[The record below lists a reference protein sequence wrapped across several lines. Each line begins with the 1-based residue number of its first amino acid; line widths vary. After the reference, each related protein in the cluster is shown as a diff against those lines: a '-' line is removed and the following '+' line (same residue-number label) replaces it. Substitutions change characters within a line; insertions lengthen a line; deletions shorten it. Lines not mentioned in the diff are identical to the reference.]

1 MFISLAPYLNVVPV
15 LAVEISRMNE
25 KIYIGVAWPYANG
38 SLHLGHIAGCYLPAD
53 IFARFQRL
61 QGNDVLMVSGSDEH
75 GTPVTITADKE
86 QISPQD
92 VVDRYN
98 TEHTKNMK
106 DFGISFDL
114 FTRTTTKNHTN
125 VVQDIFSTLYEKNHI
140 FEKEVESFYCH
151 HCNRFLPDRYIEGT
165 CPHCSNENA
174 RGDQCDECG
183 QLLDPVDLVDVRC
196 KLCGEAPEL
205 KNTTHLFFALSHF
218 EDRLTNW
225 IRDKNH
231 WKSSVYKFTQN
242 WLKEG
247 LHNRAITRDMT
258 WGIPVPLD
266 GFEDKRIY
274 VWFDAVIGYLAAS
287 KEWAQKQGDAD
298 KWKEWWENTNAKHYY
313 FLAKDNIPFHSIIW
327 PSILMGYDEKLQLPY
342 DIPANEYLRIGG
354 EQFSKSKG
362 TGVWVPDIV
371 KEFDV
376 DAVRYYVSMN
386 MPENKDSNWDWNDFV
401 IKNNDEL
408 VGTYGNFIHRVVSFT
423 QNNYGGIPDPGAFD
437 ETDNELL
444 QEIKETVKQVQKSL
458 TQCKFKQGLKQMMSL
473 AKKGNVYFNG
483 KEPWKD
489 VKTDKTHCATTLYV
503 CLQLVKALSILF
515 ASYLPFSSQKVWE
528 MIGNTG
534 SVHEATWSEA
544 IEPVKIGF
552 ELVKPKPLFKK
563 LVLEDIMVEEDPFAK
578 LDLRVAE
585 ILEVKDHPNADK
597 LYLAHIDIGE
607 KGKRVIVAGLKKHYT
622 PDELTGK
629 KIVVI
634 TNLQPATIRGVKSTA
649 MLLAAT
655 DSDGVVSLLDPQD
668 ASAGE
673 QVVAEGVS
681 PNTDEVLSFDDFQQI
696 TMKIDSNGKAVYDG
710 KTLKT
715 ESTIV
720 NTDKPVKEG
729 AKIQ

>member
-1 MFISLAPYLNVVPV
+1 MFISLAPYLNVVSL
-15 LAVEISRMNE
+15 LALGISRMNK

-61 QGNDVLMVSGSDEH
+61 QENDVLMVSGSDEH

-86 QISPQD
+86 HISPQD

-114 FTRTTTKNHTN
+114 FTRTTTKNHTQ

-140 FEKEVESFYCH
+140 FDKEVESFYCH

-165 CPHCSNENA
+165 CPHCGCDQA

-183 QLLDPVDLVDVRC
+183 QLLDPIDLVDVRC
-196 KLCGEAPEL
+196 KLCGKTPEL
-205 KNTTHLFFALSHF
+205 KTTTHLFFALNHF
-218 EDRLTNW
+218 EDRLTEW
-225 IRDKNH
+225 IRDKKH
-231 WKSSVYKFTQN
+231 WKSSVLKFTQN

-266 GFEDKRIY
+266 GFEEKRIY

-287 KEWAQKQGDAD
+287 KEWAQKQGDD
-298 KWKEWWENTNAKHYY
+298 EKWKEWWENTDAKHYY

-327 PSILMGYDEKLQLPY
+327 PSILIGYDDQLQLPY

-371 KEFDV
+371 KHFDV
-376 DAVRYYVSMN
+376 DAVRYYLSMN
-386 MPENKDSNWDWNDFV
+386 MPENKDSNWDWKDFV

-423 QNNYGGIPDPGAFD
+423 EKNYGCIPEPGDFD
-437 ETDNELL
+437 ETDNHLVHAIE
-444 QEIKETVKQVQKSL
+444 ETVQQVQKSL
-458 TQCKFKQGLKQMMSL
+458 SQCKFKQGLKQIMSL
-473 AKKGNVYFNG
+473 AKKGNVYFNE

-489 VKTDKTHCATTLYV
+489 IKTDKAHCATTLFV
-503 CLQLVKALSILF
+503 CLRMLKALSVLF
-515 ASYLPFSSQKVWE
+515 ASYLPFSSQKVWA
-528 MIGNTG
+528 MIGNSG
-534 SVHEATWSEA
+534 SVHKATWNDA
-544 IEPVKIGF
+544 IEPVDIGF

-563 LVLEDIMVEEDPFAK
+563 LVLDDIMVEEDPFAK

-597 LYLAHIDIGE
+597 LYLAHIDIGD

-622 PDELTGK
+622 ADDLTGK

-655 DSDGVVSLLDPQD
+655 DCDGLVSLLDPKD
-668 ASAGE
+668 ASPGDE
-673 QVVAEGVS
+673 VVAEGVS
-681 PNTDEVLSFDDFQQI
+681 PNPEEVLSFDDFQQI
-696 TMKIDSNGKAVYDG
+696 TMIINGNGEAVYDG

>member
-1 MFISLAPYLNVVPV
+1 
-15 LAVEISRMNE
+15 MNE

-61 QGNDVLMVSGSDEH
+61 QGNHVLMVSGSDEH

-86 QISPQD
+86 HISPQD

-114 FTRTTTKNHTN
+114 FTRTTTENHTT
-125 VVQDIFSTLYEKNHI
+125 VVQDIFSTLYDKNHI
-140 FEKEVESFYCH
+140 FEKEVESFYCD
-151 HCNRFLPDRYIEGT
+151 HCHRFLPDRYIEGT
-165 CPHCSNENA
+165 CPHCGNENA

-196 KLCGEAPEL
+196 KLCGETPEL
-205 KNTTHLFFALSHF
+205 KTTTHLFFALSHF
-218 EDRLTNW
+218 EDQLTEW
-225 IRDKNH
+225 IDDKKH
-231 WKSSVYKFTQN
+231 WKSSVLKFTQN

-247 LHNRAITRDMT
+247 LHDRAITRDMT

-287 KEWAQKQGDAD
+287 KEWAQRQGNPD
-298 KWKEWWENTNAKHYY
+298 KWKEWWENKDAKHYY

-371 KEFDV
+371 DQFDV
-376 DAVRYYVSMN
+376 DAVRYYLSMN
-386 MPENKDSNWDWNDFV
+386 MPENKDSNWDWKDFV

-423 QNNYGGIPDPGAFD
+423 QKNYEKIPEPGVFD
-437 ETDNELL
+437 ETDNQLL
-444 QEIKETVKQVQKSL
+444 HEIEETVTQVQDSL
-458 TQCKFKQGLKQMMSL
+458 NHCKFKQGLKQIMGL
-473 AKKGNVYFNG
+473 AKKGNVYFNE

-489 VKTDKTHCATTLYV
+489 VKTDKTHCATTLHV
-503 CLQLVKALSILF
+503 CFRLVKALSMLF

-528 MIGNTG
+528 IIGETG
-534 SVHEATWSEA
+534 SVHKAVWNEA
-544 IEPVKIGF
+544 IEPVKTGF
-552 ELVKPKPLFKK
+552 KLAKPKPLFKK

-655 DSDGVVSLLDPQD
+655 DSDGMVSLLDPQD
-668 ASAGE
+668 ASPGN
-673 QVVAEGVS
+673 QVTAEGVS
-681 PNTDEVLSFDDFQQI
+681 PNPEEVLSFDDFQQI
-696 TMKIDSNGKAVYDG
+696 TMNINDDGNAVYNG

-720 NTDKPVKEG
+720 NTDKPVKKG

>member
-15 LAVEISRMNE
+15 LAVGISHMNE

-61 QGNDVLMVSGSDEH
+61 QGNHVLMVSGSDEH

-86 QISPQD
+86 NISPQD

-114 FTRTTTKNHTN
+114 FTRTTTENHTQ
-125 VVQDIFSTLYEKNHI
+125 VVQDIFSTLYDKDHI
-140 FEKEVESFYCH
+140 FEKEVESFYCD
-151 HCNRFLPDRYIEGT
+151 HCHRFLPDRYIEGT
-165 CPHCSNENA
+165 CPHCGNENA

-183 QLLDPVDLVDVRC
+183 QLLDPTDLVDVRC
-196 KLCGEAPEL
+196 KLCSETPEL
-205 KNTTHLFFALSHF
+205 KTTKHLFFALSHF
-218 EDRLTNW
+218 EDQLTDW
-225 IRDKNH
+225 IDDKHH
-231 WKSSVYKFTQN
+231 WKSSVLKFTQN

-247 LHNRAITRDMT
+247 LHDRAITRDMT

-287 KEWAQKQGDAD
+287 KEWAQKQNEPD
-298 KWKEWWENTNAKHYY
+298 KWKEWWENKDAKHYY

-371 KEFDV
+371 DQFDV
-376 DAVRYYVSMN
+376 DAVRYYLSMN
-386 MPENKDSNWDWNDFV
+386 MPENKDSNWDWKDFV

-423 QNNYGGIPDPGAFD
+423 QKNYECIPEPGSFD
-437 ETDNELL
+437 ETDNQLVHDIE
-444 QEIKETVKQVQKSL
+444 ETVNQVQKSL
-458 TQCKFKQGLKQMMSL
+458 SHCKFKQGLKQIMSL
-473 AKKGNVYFNG
+473 AKKGNVYFNE

-489 VKTDKTHCATTLYV
+489 VKSDKIHCATTLHV
-503 CLQLVKALSILF
+503 CFRLVKALSVLF
-515 ASYLPFSSQKVWE
+515 ASYLPFSSQMVWE
-528 MIGNTG
+528 MIGETG
-534 SVHEATWSEA
+534 SVHKTDWNKA

-552 ELVKPKPLFKK
+552 ELMKPKPLFKK

-668 ASAGE
+668 ASPGD
-673 QVVAEGVS
+673 QVAADGVS
-681 PNTDEVLSFDDFQQI
+681 PSPEEVLSFDDFQQI
-696 TMKIDSNGKAVYDG
+696 TMKINNDGNAVYDG
-710 KTLKT
+710 KILKT